1 MALMCAWASQ
11 SEGGGVDGQ
20 PGDQTGN
27 EVKRGPWYQFGQNQV
42 FRFKDRNKARRAAA
56 LIGACADNDM
66 IGYGQSD
73 RLTLYQEWSAANWNV
88 NGITQPCNCDCSS
101 LIAAVVN
108 AVGIQVPPYL
118 TTYSMQAGLM
128 ATHEFEEFTSAQ
140 YLNSDTLLAAGDIV
154 NNSSSHVIMVTADVQ
169 PSPTGGTS
177 PAAVL
182 FAMAAKKRKNDIGRY
197 DRHFRGLW

>member
-56 LIGACADNDM
+56 LIGACADNNN

-108 AVGIQVPPYL
+108 AVGITVSPYL

-128 ATHEFEEFTSAQ
+128 ATHEFEEYTSAQ

-154 NNSSSHVIMVTADVQ
+154 NNSSSHVIMVTADVEPD
-169 PSPTGGTS
+169 PSGGVNTNLIIL
-177 PAAVL
+177 AA
-182 FAMAAKKRKNDIGRY
+182 AAKKRKNDIGRY